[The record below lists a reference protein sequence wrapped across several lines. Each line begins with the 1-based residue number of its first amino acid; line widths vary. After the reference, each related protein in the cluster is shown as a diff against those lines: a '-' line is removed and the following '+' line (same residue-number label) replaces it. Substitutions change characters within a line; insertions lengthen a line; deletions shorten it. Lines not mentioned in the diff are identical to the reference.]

1 MNPEKVYLPS
11 SHIKLGLMKNFKTM
25 DQNKA
30 EFMENHKAEDYRDVV
45 ADLVQ
50 SYKAMVC
57 NMSLKVHFLDSHLDF
72 FPENLSGQWE
82 VSTESDFPRTFRPR
96 KGKWNPVWCGWL
108 LPGT

>member
-72 FPENLSGQWE
+72 FPENLSGQ
-82 VSTESDFPRTFRPR
+82 
-96 KGKWNPVWCGWL
+96 
-108 LPGT
+108 